1 MPRLSGKWVGRP
13 PQYSSN
19 NWEILDPPL
28 PELTEPHLLEFFLR
42 GFPTF
47 SVGIRDQFFHTMLT
61 QPGKSLLP
69 FSTGLGKKVV
79 PSGLFHKIRFGGTHT
94 NMCSVTQIHSTFNC
108 ESVFLN
114 TNLCAFPEHR
124 FYGIGRRLRECCR
137 QSQAEVVSKSS
148 NKIHQNWGL
157 PFSRPL

>member
-1 MPRLSGKWVGRP
+1 MGWTTPSILLKQLGNFRP
-13 PQYSSN
+13 
-19 NWEILDPPL
+19 PPL

-79 PSGLFHKIRFGGTHT
+79 PSGLFHKIRFWGTHT
-94 NMCSVTQIHSTFNC
+94 DFM
-108 ESVFLN
+108 ELGVFKLLMLHEN
-114 TNLCAFPEHR
+114 
-124 FYGIGRRLRECCR
+124 
-137 QSQAEVVSKSS
+137 
-148 NKIHQNWGL
+148 
-157 PFSRPL
+157 

>member
-1 MPRLSGKWVGRP
+1 M
-13 PQYSSN
+13 
-19 NWEILDPPL
+19 
-28 PELTEPHLLEFFLR
+28 
-42 GFPTF
+42 
-47 SVGIRDQFFHTMLT
+47 GIRDQFFHTMLT

-79 PSGLFHKIRFGGTHT
+79 PSGLFHKIRFWGTHT

-148 NKIHQNWGL
+148 NKIHQTWGP
-157 PFSRPL
+157 PFSRVHSQMTSVAIGRGIGHILTTGREVALIWY